1 METIEIIK
9 MRRSVRKYKD
19 EKVAR
24 HTMDAILDA
33 ARWSPSWGN
42 FQVARYTVVEDIE
55 LIKRIADEGV
65 QRFSYNMATLRNAK
79 GVLVLSYVKGKS
91 GKLSPEDYATSKG
104 GSWETFD
111 AGIACQTFCLAAH
124 SYGVGTCIFG
134 VIDDAAI
141 SQIVSLPEDE
151 TVAALITFGY
161 PDEEPNPTPRLSL
174 EQIAR
179 YR

>member
-1 METIEIIK
+1 MEAIK
-9 MRRSVRKYKD
+9 MIEERRSVRKYTP

-24 HTMDAILDA
+24 ETMDKILDA

-42 FQVARYTVVEDIE
+42 FQVARYTVVENPE

-65 QRFSYNMATLRNAK
+65 HGFSYNIGTLRNAH

-91 GKLSPEDYATSKG
+91 GKLSPEDYATNKAQE
-104 GSWETFD
+104 WEMFD

-124 SYGVGTCIFG
+124 NYGVGTCIFG
-134 VIDDAAI
+134 VIDDDAI
-141 SQIVSLPEDE
+141 SNIVSLPEGE
-151 TVAALITFGY
+151 TVAAVITFGY
-161 PDEEPNPTPRLSL
+161 PDEKPNATPRHSI

-179 YR
+179 YI